1 MKDIVRLEIQD
12 PIIKKVVGKIVD
24 RSAVGYAKYGKTLKE
39 DKQAV
44 KARLIH
50 YQEELMDAVNYIE
63 WIIDGIDEE

>member
-24 RSAVGYAKYGKTLKE
+24 RSAVGYVKYGKTLKE

-44 KARLIH
+44 KGRLIH